1 MHTIRFTLGLI
12 LVLGGVGGMEQNIET
27 LFPLDSISVIIV
39 GLSLMFWFVKDI
51 EEYDYEE

>member
-1 MHTIRFTLGLI
+1 MIRFTLGLI

-27 LFPLDSISVIIV
+27 LFLLDSISVIIV

>member
-1 MHTIRFTLGLI
+1 MIRFCLGFI

>member
-1 MHTIRFTLGLI
+1 MRLIIGLI

-39 GLSLMFWFVKDI
+39 GLGLMTWFAYDQ
-51 EEYDYEE
+51 EENDYDY